1 MSEESITQQHYEKI
15 GRFIYGFQRHAD
27 PDKLRAAVAAGELAP
42 DAAERAAALVRR
54 FDKAMEGLK
63 HASANSM
70 PRCGRRQATGRHPG
84 RPAGL
89 RTGEWLDAFLIGEK
103 KTPRGGAFC
112 FREGGITY
120 PGYWKLVCLSGPA

>member
-70 PRCGRRQATGRHPG
+70 PDAVDDRQ
-84 RPAGL
+84 L
-89 RTGEWLDAFLIGEK
+89 
-103 KTPRGGAFC
+103 GAILADLQVFVQ
-112 FREGGITY
+112 E
-120 PGYWKLVCLSGPA
+120 SGWTRS